1 MQEINSILSKSYS
14 PAAVTESVVIA
25 FTKVVNPD
33 GVLVSGRVSKQG
45 KEAATVNYYGKSD
58 SLVVSV
64 RPLAALD
71 GAEQS
76 ALFSAVPGY
85 INEILSE

>member
-1 MQEINSILSKSYS
+1 MQEISSVLSKSYNPETVS
-14 PAAVTESVVIA
+14 ENVTVA
-25 FTKVVNPD
+25 FTKVTNSD
-33 GVLVSGRVSKQG
+33 GTVVSGRVTKQG
-45 KEAATVNYYGKSD
+45 KEAATVNYYGKND

-71 GAEQS
+71 GAELS
-76 ALFSAVPGY
+76 ALFNAIPGF

>member
-1 MQEINSILSKSYS
+1 MQEISSVLSKSYS
-14 PAAVTESVVIA
+14 PEAVTENVTVA
-25 FTKVVNPD
+25 FTKVTNSD
-33 GVLVSGRVSKQG
+33 GTVVSGRVTKQG
-45 KEAATVNYYGKSD
+45 KEAATVNYYGKND

-71 GAEQS
+71 GAELS
-76 ALFSAVPGY
+76 ALFNAVPGY

>member
-1 MQEINSILSKSYS
+1 MQEINSVLSKSYS
-14 PAAVTESVVIA
+14 PVAVTENVIIA
-25 FTKVVNPD
+25 FTKVTKSD
-33 GVLVSGRVSKQG
+33 GTVVSGRVTKDG
-45 KEAATVNYYGKSD
+45 KEAATVNYYGKND

-76 ALFSAVPGY
+76 ALFTAVPGY

>member
-1 MQEINSILSKSYS
+1 MQEISSVLSKSYS
-14 PAAVTESVVIA
+14 PEAVTENVTVA
-25 FTKVVNPD
+25 FTKVTNSD
-33 GVLVSGRVSKQG
+33 GTVVSGRVTKQG
-45 KEAATVNYYGKSD
+45 KEAATVNYYGKND

-71 GAEQS
+71 GEELS
-76 ALFSAVPGY
+76 ALFSAIPGF

>member
-1 MQEINSILSKSYS
+1 MQEISSVLSKSYS
-14 PAAVTESVVIA
+14 PEAVTENVTVA
-25 FTKVVNPD
+25 FTKVSNSD
-33 GVLVSGRVSKQG
+33 GTVVSGRVTKQG
-45 KEAATVNYYGKSD
+45 KEAATVNYYGKND

-71 GAEQS
+71 GAELS
-76 ALFSAVPGY
+76 ALFNAVPGY

>member
-1 MQEINSILSKSYS
+1 MQEISSVLSKSYNPETVS
-14 PAAVTESVVIA
+14 ENVTVA
-25 FTKVVNPD
+25 FTKVTNSD
-33 GVLVSGRVSKQG
+33 GTVVSGRVPKQG
-45 KEAATVNYYGKSD
+45 KDAATVNYYGKND

-71 GAEQS
+71 GAELS
-76 ALFSAVPGY
+76 ALFNAIPGF

>member
-1 MQEINSILSKSYS
+1 MQEISSVLSKSYS
-14 PAAVTESVVIA
+14 PEAVTENVTVA
-25 FTKVVNPD
+25 FTKVTNSD
-33 GVLVSGRVSKQG
+33 GTVVSGRVTKQG
-45 KEAATVNYYGKSD
+45 KEVATVNYYGKND

-71 GAEQS
+71 GAELS
-76 ALFSAVPGY
+76 ALFNAVPGY

>member
-1 MQEINSILSKSYS
+1 MKELNSVLSKSYTPEVVS
-14 PAAVTESVVIA
+14 ENVTVA
-25 FTKVVNPD
+25 FTKVTNSD
-33 GVLVSGRVSKQG
+33 GTVVSGRVTKQG
-45 KEAATVNYYGKSD
+45 KEVATVNYYGKND

-71 GAEQS
+71 GAELS
-76 ALFSAVPGY
+76 ALFCAVPGY

>member
-1 MQEINSILSKSYS
+1 MQEINSVLSKSYS
-14 PAAVTESVVIA
+14 PVAVTENVIIA
-25 FTKVVNPD
+25 FTKVTKSD
-33 GVLVSGRVSKQG
+33 GTVVSGRVTKDG
-45 KEAATVNYYGKSD
+45 KEAATVNYYGKND

-71 GAEQS
+71 AAEQS
-76 ALFSAVPGY
+76 ALFTAVPDY

>member
-1 MQEINSILSKSYS
+1 MQELNSVLSKSYS
-14 PAAVTESVVIA
+14 PVAVTENVTAA
-25 FTKVVNPD
+25 FTKVTNSD
-33 GVLVSGRVSKQG
+33 GTVVSGRVTKQG
-45 KEAATVNYYGKSD
+45 KEAATVNYYGKND

-76 ALFSAVPGY
+76 ALFNAIPGF

>member
-1 MQEINSILSKSYS
+1 MQEISSVLSKSYNPETVS
-14 PAAVTESVVIA
+14 ENVTVA
-25 FTKVVNPD
+25 FTKVTNSD
-33 GVLVSGRVSKQG
+33 GTVVSGRVTKQG
-45 KEAATVNYYGKSD
+45 KEAATVNYYGKND

-71 GAEQS
+71 GAELS
-76 ALFSAVPGY
+76 ALFNAVPGF

>member
-1 MQEINSILSKSYS
+1 MQELNSVLSKSYS
-14 PAAVTESVVIA
+14 PVAVTENVTAA
-25 FTKVVNPD
+25 FTKVTNSD
-33 GVLVSGRVSKQG
+33 GTVVSGRVTKAG
-45 KEAATVNYYGKSD
+45 KEAATVNYYGKND

-64 RPLAALD
+64 RPLAVLD

>member
-1 MQEINSILSKSYS
+1 MQELNSVLSKSYS
-14 PAAVTESVVIA
+14 PVAVTENVTAA
-25 FTKVVNPD
+25 FTKVTSSD
-33 GVLVSGRVSKQG
+33 GTVVSGRVTKAG
-45 KEAATVNYYGKSD
+45 KEVATVNYYGKND

-71 GAEQS
+71 AAEQS
-76 ALFSAVPGY
+76 SLFTAVPGY